1 MYPSE
6 VVSEFGPLRG
16 PRCRDKRDVTALT
29 RREVR
34 NASRRW
40 RGGLDD
46 ALRRRRRED
55 NLTHWLITTQVPP
68 RAGAR
73 RHAFRCREILGRGLR
88 QSSREGPRDGGKVRE
103 GGSTHTRH
111 VVVSE
116 VFGGVPEGNV
126 RSREQTSRTVPRLGR
141 WQKNSGITQR
151 ARRLFH
157 NS

>member
-1 MYPSE
+1 M
-6 VVSEFGPLRG
+6 
-16 PRCRDKRDVTALT
+16 TALT

-73 RHAFRCREILGRGLR
+73 RHTFRCREILGRGLR
-88 QSSREGPRDGGKVRE
+88 QGSREGPGDGGKARE

-111 VVVSE
+111 VIVSAMS
-116 VFGGVPEGNV
+116 GGVPEGDLRGRV
-126 RSREQTSRTVPRLGR
+126 QASRPIAVMTT
-141 WQKNSGITQR
+141 
-151 ARRLFH
+151 H
-157 NS
+157 